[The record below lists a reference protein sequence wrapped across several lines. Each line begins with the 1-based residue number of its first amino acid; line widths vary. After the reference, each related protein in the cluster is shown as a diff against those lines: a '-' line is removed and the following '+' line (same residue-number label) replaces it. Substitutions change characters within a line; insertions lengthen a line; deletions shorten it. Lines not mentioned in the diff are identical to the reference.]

1 MASLPSGYSIR
12 RIELK
17 DYKDVVETLNVLTT
31 VGDISQSEFA
41 SIVEYWNTVTIS
53 PLFGDGKDQNI
64 YKYNPYVITDGTD
77 RVVAT
82 GNVIIERKVIHRGGL
97 VGHIEDIAVAKDQQG
112 KKLGLI
118 LIQQLSEVA
127 KEAGC
132 YKVILDCDEKNVGF
146 YEKCGYKRAG
156 VEMDLRFWFLG
167 G

>member
-1 MASLPSGYSIR
+1 MFS
-12 RIELK
+12 
-17 DYKDVVETLNVLTT
+17 
-31 VGDISQSEFA
+31 
-41 SIVEYWNTVTIS
+41 
-53 PLFGDGKDQNI
+53 DGKDQNI

-118 LIQQLSEVA
+118 LIQHLSEVA
-127 KEAGC
+127 KDAGC

-146 YEKCGYKRAG
+146 YEKCGYKKAG
-156 VEMDLRFWFLG
+156 VEMDLRF
-167 G
+167 

>member
-1 MASLPSGYSIR
+1 M
-12 RIELK
+12 
-17 DYKDVVETLNVLTT
+17 LTT

-53 PLFGDGKDQNI
+53 PLFSDGKDQNI

-156 VEMDLRFWFLG
+156 VEMDLRF
-167 G
+167 